1 MIKNKRDFW
10 SGLLFVAFGLFFCL
24 YSIYNYRLGTA
35 ARMGPGYFPMVL
47 GGILC
52 ALGLVV
58 STLAIFL
65 KPQDGDN
72 GAIGRFDWFSF
83 AIILGSVAV
92 FAITLRPLGL
102 ILSTGLMVFISSIAN
117 RRFRFLETILLCAV
131 MCFIVWLVF
140 IFGLDLLVP
149 VWPSFIDG

>member
-10 SGLLFVAFGLFFCL
+10 SGLLFIAFGLFFCL

-52 ALGLVV
+52 VLGSLVSLLALV
-58 STLAIFL
+58 F
-65 KPQDGDN
+65 KPQEDDN
-72 GAIGRFDWFSF
+72 GVIGRFDWFSF
-83 AIILGSVAV
+83 FVILGSVAV
-92 FAITLRPLGL
+92 FALTLRPLGL
-102 ILSTGLMVFISSIAN
+102 ILSTGLMIFISSLAN
-117 RRFRFLETILLCAV
+117 RRFRFLETLLLCAV
-131 MCFIVWLVF
+131 LCLIVWLVF

-149 VWPSFIDG
+149 VWPSFLAG